1 MTERAEIRPDDTRE
15 AISAGRRRFGPHT
28 RRRNWWLRLPRG
40 LGLSRH
46 YQTSNQLVLQSRSE
60 NQELTS
66 QIADEGAKLAA
77 LQVELKSVQDALD
90 AIMPAQ
96 NTYSFSP
103 NQSMIVADGN
113 LTIGLI
119 GSPANEGVNINI
131 NGKMHSAAAGGAIK
145 IPLDP
150 STTCQVVVRS
160 FDMFKAVLTASC
172 AAVKPQ

>member
-1 MTERAEIRPDDTRE
+1 VTERTESGRMTR
-15 AISAGRRRFGPHT
+15 GRRFLLVGAGVVV
-28 RRRNWWLRLPRG
+28 LLGGVIGGFVYRG
-40 LGLSRH
+40 VLDYRDIID
-46 YQTSNQLVLQSRSE
+46 SNQLVLQSRSE

-77 LQVELKSVQDALD
+77 LQVKLKSVQDALD
-90 AIMPAQ
+90 AIMPAE

-119 GSPANEGVNINI
+119 GSPANEGVNINV
-131 NGKMHSAAAGGAIK
+131 NGKMHSATAGGAIK